1 MPLACR
7 RCGSGECFVID
18 LAAGQLREFIELCE
32 KVTGSDHGLLTN
44 LVVGVIGAF
53 LGGFLASLLGIQL
66 FGFIGALVVATIGA
80 VLFLYVWRMI
90 RG

>member
-1 MPLACR
+1 MEPL
-7 RCGSGECFVID
+7 GLFSFLIVGLI
-18 LAAGQLREFIELCE
+18 AGYIAE

-53 LGGFLASLLGIQL
+53 VGGFPAGVLNIQFAGFLGSLI
-66 FGFIGALVVATIGA
+66 VATIGA

-90 RG
+90 RGVG

>member
-1 MPLACR
+1 MEPL
-7 RCGSGECFVID
+7 GLFGFLIVGLI
-18 LAAGQLREFIELCE
+18 AGYIAE

-44 LVVGVIGAF
+44 LAVGVIGAF
-53 LGGFLASLLGIQL
+53 VGGFIASLIGLQL
-66 FGFIGALVVATIGA
+66 FGFLGALLIATIGA